1 MCQNALKC
9 TSQIQADLPTPRPH
23 KHSTRQLQIG
33 WPSGQAA
40 AHDRTLNT
48 CSESSCCACLKGGCS
63 CSLPAVLAPLPQLM
77 LAPRQPYTCTFM
89 VASTQA
95 QCHKLA
101 LCPCMLGLGPCGCRA
116 ALQTNSCCTMP
127 VPAHQAGAGPSAAG
141 VSNALARLPFLVGAA
156 LSAQGSSLDKWRACP
171 RLPPQI

>member
-1 MCQNALKC
+1 M
-9 TSQIQADLPTPRPH
+9 PTPRPH

-40 AHDRTLNT
+40 AHDCTLNR
-48 CSESSCCACLKGGCS
+48 CSEFSCCVCLKGRCS
-63 CSLPAVLAPLPQLM
+63 CSLHAMLAPLPQLM

-101 LCPCMLGLGPCGCRA
+101 LCPCMLGLGPCDCRA
-116 ALQTNSCCTMP
+116 ALQTNSCCTIP
-127 VPAHQAGAGPSAAG
+127 VPAYQAGAGPPAAG
-141 VSNALARLPFLVGAA
+141 VSNVLARLPFFGGGSTQCKGLLSQQMASRLAKTTPNLRVGK
-156 LSAQGSSLDKWRACP
+156 SSLR
-171 RLPPQI
+171 